1 MMSFD
6 VKSLFTSIP
15 LSKTTEITSE
25 GIYDRKEIN
34 TDIPK
39 TILKE
44 MILLCTMDVH
54 FLFEDEIYQQT
65 DGVAMGSPLG
75 PIIAGAFMVKLETTL
90 GNFLKLGNLLRK
102 WKRYVDDT
110 YCIVKT
116 DSANE
121 ILIKLN
127 SFLINMQFTYLAEGN
142 NLPPF

>member
-25 GIYDRKEIN
+25 EIYDRKEIN

-75 PIIAGAFMVKLETTL
+75 PIIAGAFMVKLEITL

-121 ILIKLN
+121 ILLKRN
-127 SFLINMQFTYLAEGN
+127 SFLINMQFTYLAESN